1 MTWHKNER
9 EEPSGKLFLAE
20 AISEADLKRVFDGC
34 IKKPTSLKQFSR
46 FACILIFS
54 EPVAWH

>member
-34 IKKPTSLKQFSR
+34 IKKTYEL
-46 FACILIFS
+46 
-54 EPVAWH
+54 ETV